1 MYRKKGSPYWW
12 IAYRDA
18 SGRKI
23 EQSTQTTDR
32 AKAALVE
39 SEKRAALWHEKQR
52 GIIPQ
57 ADPLFDEV
65 MADYLEAAAA
75 RRSIERDV
83 YAARHLTAQFAG
95 VKMRA
100 MTPADIEDYL
110 THRQRAGVSESTL
123 KREIGVLKAAVNWA
137 NKKKRL
143 DLPNPVAR
151 LDLVEPP
158 GRVRWLDQDQSRALM
173 DAAAEARQAPH
184 LVDFIRLAL
193 HTGMRKS
200 EMLGLEW
207 ARVDLRQNLIYL
219 DTQKN
224 GKRGSIPLNGTARQA
239 ILNRARFRAEHCP
252 AAAHVFCDARGQRI
266 GNVQRSLVSACSAA
280 GIVDFH
286 IHDLRHTCAAW
297 LVQAGVPLLDVSNLL
312 RHASIVMTQ
321 RYAHLAP
328 TSARNAVAKLD
339 NPAGDNL
346 ATMAVGNRMKNAVTD

>member
-110 THRQRAGVSESTL
+110 THRQRVGVSESTL
-123 KREIGVLKAAVNWA
+123 KREMGVLKAAVNWA

-207 ARVDLRQNLIYL
+207 
-219 DTQKN
+219 
-224 GKRGSIPLNGTARQA
+224 GSIPLNGTARQA

-252 AAAHVFCDARGQRI
+252 AAAHVFCDARGRRI
-266 GNVQRSLVSACSAA
+266 GNVQRSFVSACSAA

-312 RHASIVMTQ
+312 RHASVVMTQ

-346 ATMAVGNRMKNAVTD
+346 ATMAVGNPAEKCCN